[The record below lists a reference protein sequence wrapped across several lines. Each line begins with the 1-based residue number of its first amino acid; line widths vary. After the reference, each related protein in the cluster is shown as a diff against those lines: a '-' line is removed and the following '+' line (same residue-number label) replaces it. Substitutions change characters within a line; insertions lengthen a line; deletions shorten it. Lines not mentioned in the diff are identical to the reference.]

1 VNAPK
6 LLPDTCAW
14 IDFFRGRETPLTA
27 TLSLALSEGTVACCG
42 VVLFE
47 LLKGARQEAEK
58 ELIFSSFSGVPF
70 LELSQKL
77 WVEAGN
83 LAARLRGQG
92 ATLPMS
98 DVLIAVL
105 AISHGATVLTA
116 DKHFLTI
123 PELKTTTGD

>member
-1 VNAPK
+1 MRQA
-6 LLPDTCAW
+6 LRD
-14 IDFFRGRETPLTA
+14 ET
-27 TLSLALSEGTVACCG
+27 VVCCG

-47 LLKGARQEAEK
+47 LLRGAKQESEK
-58 ELIFSSFSGVPF
+58 ELILSSFNGIPF

-77 WVEAGN
+77 WGEAGS

-92 ATLPMS
+92 STLPMS
-98 DVLIAVL
+98 DVLIAAL

-123 PELKTTTGD
+123 TELKTTTGG